1 MAEQMFNPGDKVIK
15 RNERIAAN
23 YGHVMDVEARQR
35 ESGLHI
41 AVYFQRQVW
50 IKPENLML
58 FSTWKAQQN
67 VKVKS
72 LKNYWVQ
79 S

>member
-1 MAEQMFNPGDKVIK
+1 MMFNPGDKVIK
-15 RNERIAAN
+15 RNERIAVN
-23 YGHVMDVEARQR
+23 YGHVLDIPPSERKP
-35 ESGLHI
+35 GYI

-79 S
+79 